1 MTRWIIVVVMVIFT
15 GSCDTDARQVDNSE
29 SAVTSTHS
37 TDHLILGEETAK
49 EQLKEAL
56 EGKGQR
62 YTFDTLIKKASTA
75 IAIVEP
81 ILFEL
86 YGKQQ
91 IISERPYEV
100 YLLDGY
106 WYLSGTIPK
115 DWKGGGFEIILSA
128 RNGEIIRLTHYK

>member
-1 MTRWIIVVVMVIFT
+1 MVSFAS
-15 GSCDTDARQVDNSE
+15 SCDTDTRQVDNNE

-37 TDHLILGEETAK
+37 TNHLILGEETAK
-49 EQLKEAL
+49 KQLKEAL
-56 EGKGQR
+56 EGKAQR
-62 YTFDTLIKKASTA
+62 YTLDTLKKKASTA

-106 WYLSGTIPK
+106 WISKPTC
-115 DWKGGGFEIILSA
+115 A
-128 RNGEIIRLTHYK
+128 

>member
-1 MTRWIIVVVMVIFT
+1 MTRWITAVLMVSFIF
-15 GSCDTDARQVDNSE
+15 SCDTDSSQIDNGGSV
-29 SAVTSTHS
+29 VTSTHS

-56 EGKGQR
+56 EGRGQR
-62 YTFDTLIKKASTA
+62 YTFDTLIRNASTA

-106 WYLSGTIPK
+106 WYLAGTIPK
-115 DWKGGGFEIILSA
+115 DWKGSGFEIILSA

>member
-1 MTRWIIVVVMVIFT
+1 MTRWIIAVAIVSFA
-15 GSCDTDARQVDNSE
+15 GSCTTDVRQEDKNSRK
-29 SAVTSTHS
+29 VTSTHS

-49 EQLKEAL
+49 KQLKEAL

-115 DWKGGGFEIILSA
+115 DWKGGGFEIMLSA